1 MTDYLM
7 RSLLFV
13 PGSSSELMRSAA
25 RRNAD
30 VLLLDCEDSVQPNS
44 NKELARQNI
53 VEFAQEFGDEKVLF
67 PRINDRESGEL
78 LKDLSMLMVPG
89 IDGFMYPKSKTPE
102 DVYFIDMLIESLEYE
117 KGIKRG
123 SFKLI
128 ILIETTEAVLRIDEI
143 CKISD
148 RVIAVAYGNE
158 DFLTDLGGI
167 NDYNFRSL
175 FTPRTLIAMA
185 AKAHGLVPIDT
196 VHIKVHDLDDLER
209 NLELSRNLGFEGM
222 LALHPKELDIIHRY
236 YTPSL
241 EDYKQAQEIVD
252 LYEASQKEGV
262 GVAIL
267 NGKFIGPPLAA
278 KAQAILDKFKKV
290 LKNEKRISK

>member
-1 MTDYLM
+1 MSDYLM

-13 PGSSSELMRSAA
+13 PGSSIELMRSAA
-25 RRNAD
+25 KRNAD
-30 VLLLDCEDSVQPNS
+30 VLLLDCEDSVQPKS
-44 NKELARQNI
+44 NKDLARQNI
-53 VEFAQEFGDEKVLF
+53 VDFAEEYGNERVLF

-78 LKDLSMLMVPG
+78 LKDLSTLMIPG

-102 DVYFIDMLIESLEYE
+102 DVYFIDMLLEAFEYE
-117 KGIKRG
+117 KGLERG

-143 CKISD
+143 CKITD
-148 RVIAVAYGNE
+148 RVIAIAYGNE

-185 AKAHGLVPIDT
+185 AKAHGIVPIDT

-222 LALHPKELDIIHRY
+222 LALHPKELELIHRY
-236 YTPSL
+236 YTPSHADF
-241 EDYKQAQEIVD
+241 EQAQEIVK
-252 LYEASQKEGV
+252 LYQNSQKEGV

-278 KAQAILDKFKKV
+278 KAQTIIDKYNKAS
-290 LKNEKRISK
+290 KNEKTI